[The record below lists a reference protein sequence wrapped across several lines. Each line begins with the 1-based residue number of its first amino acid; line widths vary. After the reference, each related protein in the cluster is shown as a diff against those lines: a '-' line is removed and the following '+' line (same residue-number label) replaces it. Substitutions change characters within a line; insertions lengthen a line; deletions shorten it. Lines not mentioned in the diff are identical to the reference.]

1 MTFNDMRVK
10 SDLTLIAY
18 RARILHNLGYTP
30 HCISKKLNVSKK
42 RVLSYLEGVYCIAK
56 TPTLPRSICPKSSDL
71 WGVPVLRTSCSK
83 ERIKLHSLFHSA
95 SYIPKN
101 RKKRN
106 MAITTRKP
114 VALPKRVISPL

>member
-1 MTFNDMRVK
+1 MRVK

-18 RARILHNLGYTP
+18 RARILHNLGYAP
-30 HCISKKLNVSKK
+30 HCIT
-42 RVLSYLEGVYCIAK
+42 K
-56 TPTLPRSICPKSSDL
+56 TPSLPKAICPKASEI

-101 RKKRN
+101 RGKRN

-114 VALPKRVISPL
+114 VALRKRVISPLWRVNVYCCVCL